1 MRGNSRGRRWTKE
14 EEERRKRSVRGRKK
28 EERRAADTTE
38 AGRLRRGRQAYR
50 RGRGRLQ
57 AAQAGAGR
65 QGAVGC
71 AQTVT
76 GHLLGVGEADR
87 NPSAWTKPTGP
98 ARRNGG
104 RGCNIYVIFSK
115 RVLLPE
121 KNKIN
126 VLFKKIER
134 QAIH

>member
-57 AAQAGAGR
+57 AGAGR

-71 AQTVT
+71 ARTGA
-76 GHLLGVGEADR
+76 GHLLGVG
-87 NPSAWTKPTGP
+87 
-98 ARRNGG
+98 
-104 RGCNIYVIFSK
+104 
-115 RVLLPE
+115 
-121 KNKIN
+121 
-126 VLFKKIER
+126 
-134 QAIH
+134 